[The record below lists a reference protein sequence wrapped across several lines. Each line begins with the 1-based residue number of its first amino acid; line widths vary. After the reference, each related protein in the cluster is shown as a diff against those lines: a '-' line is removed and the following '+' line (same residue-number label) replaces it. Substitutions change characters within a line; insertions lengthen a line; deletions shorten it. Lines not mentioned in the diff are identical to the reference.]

1 MSDTSGPSSL
11 TPLAF
16 FDPDSSCWR
25 MSQGTFLSDSTPCS
39 PTLPASGSMRSGAL
53 YALPMS
59 GPATDGPGC
68 SSLPTPTTTNTT
80 SQRAQT
86 GRPSR
91 GPSRGGP
98 SFGLEDVMARLPTPT
113 VGDSKSARNS
123 TAKRSRIPPTGIHA
137 GDTLTDWVTLLP
149 TPTTEPMTGNGH
161 ARNLGKEVALLPTPN
176 TMDGIGSTFGGGA
189 SQGEDEGWRAAADA
203 AHVRRQRDEA
213 SRRRGTSASADR
225 GPDAAHAHSE
235 GSQGAQP
242 APRRDVPDWGAYGP
256 AIERHAAV
264 LGRPAPNPVD
274 GRGRLNP
281 VFVEWMMML
290 PAGWVTDIVTNRSKA
305 LKALGNGVVPPQAA
319 YALRLL
325 TERRLE
331 AAA

>member
-176 TMDGIGSTFGGGA
+176 TMDGMAPRSAEALARAKMKGGVLLPTPRTFDANGTKHHGDGGPALRQIVDRMLPTPTARDHKGHNQRHDETCLTGA
-189 SQGEDEGWRAAADA
+189 LTAPPSSDTPPCSDDPHPTLWTDEGD
-203 AHVRRQRDEA
+203 
-213 SRRRGTSASADR
+213 
-225 GPDAAHAHSE
+225 
-235 GSQGAQP
+235 
-242 APRRDVPDWGAYGP
+242 
-256 AIERHAAV
+256 
-264 LGRPAPNPVD
+264 
-274 GRGRLNP
+274 
-281 VFVEWMMML
+281 
-290 PAGWVTDIVTNRSKA
+290 
-305 LKALGNGVVPPQAA
+305 
-319 YALRLL
+319 
-325 TERRLE
+325 
-331 AAA
+331 